1 MHVLAIARYHAQST
15 YSRKKIAAT
24 KGKGG
29 EVMGSAV
36 LGEAISAIRDWSGK
50 AQRGA
55 TGGPHAAETFGSL
68 VFNDSVQQARL
79 PKTVY
84 QALRRTIT
92 HGDPLDAAG
101 ADAVAKAMKEWAVEH
116 GATHYTH
123 WFQPLTGITAEK
135 HDSFLSPNGNG
146 KAVTEFSG
154 KELIRGE
161 PDASSF
167 PSGGMRSTFEARGY
181 TAWDPTSPPWLL
193 YSGGAVTLV
202 IPTAFVSWTGETL
215 DKKTPLLRSMQALSK
230 QAIRVLKLF
239 GSNAERVVTTCGPEQ
254 EYFLIDSHFYLSRP
268 DLINAGR
275 TLFGAKPPKGQELED
290 QYFGAIP
297 ERVMAFMN
305 ESESELFK
313 VGVPVKTRHNEVA
326 PSQYEIAPVFENANV
341 ATDHQMIVMETMRR
355 LAPKFGLA
363 CLLHEKP
370 FAGVNGSGKHLNW
383 SMSDDEGNNLL
394 SPGKNTHD
402 NMQFL
407 VFCSAVLRAVNK
419 WQGLL
424 RASIASAGNDH
435 RLGANEAPPAILSI
449 FLGDML
455 TDIFE
460 QIEKGGAKTTKSGGE
475 LDTGVMVLPKL
486 PRDAGDRN
494 RTSPFAFTGNKFEF
508 RAVSSNQSIAYPN
521 IALNMAVTESLD
533 YMATELEKAMKGG
546 KTLAQAVTELLPKVI
561 KENKRII
568 FNGNN
573 YSAEW
578 EKEAGKRGLLNLKN
592 TVDALPQL
600 VSKEVIGLFEKYK
613 VLTDRELHA
622 RYEIMLE
629 TYNKVVNIEGQ
640 LMVLIAN
647 RYILPAALEYQRQVA
662 ASVAA
667 VKSAGA
673 KSVEGKKTLD
683 KLTKLVDKFK
693 QSADKLE
700 KELAHEGGVVREARQ
715 ALPRQGRA
723 EHGGAARARRRA
735 RDHHAARNVAARHVS
750 RDAVHQ
756 VASRLEVERFGI
768 RGAAATIAAPL
779 VFR

>member
-1 MHVLAIARYHAQST
+1 MHILSTRDIMRVPHCSRRQSR
-15 YSRKKIAAT
+15 SKF
-24 KGKGG
+24 KGG
-29 EVMGSAV
+29 KVMGSAV
-36 LGEAISAIRDWSGK
+36 LGDAISAIRDWSVK
-50 AQRGA
+50 AGSGPAAGSNA
-55 TGGPHAAETFGSL
+55 TETFGSL
-68 VFNDSVQQARL
+68 VFNDGVQQARL
-79 PKTVY
+79 PKAVY
-84 QALRRTIT
+84 QALKRTIS

-101 ADAVAKAMKEWAVEH
+101 ADAVAKAVKEWAVEH
-116 GATHYTH
+116 GASHYTH

-146 KAVTEFSG
+146 KAVAEFSG
-154 KELIRGE
+154 KELIKGE

-193 YSGGAVTLV
+193 HSGGAVTLV

-215 DKKTPLLRSMQALSK
+215 DKKTPLLRSMEALSK
-230 QAIRVLKLF
+230 QAVRVLKLF
-239 GSNAERVVTTCGPEQ
+239 GSKAEHVITTCGPEQ
-254 EYFLIDSHFYLSRP
+254 EYFLIDQYFYLSRP

-305 ESESELFK
+305 DCESELYK

-326 PSQYEIAPVFENANV
+326 PSQYEIAPVFENANL
-341 ATDHQMIVMETMRR
+341 ATDHQMMTMETMRR
-355 LAPKFGLA
+355 TAPKYGLA

-383 SMSDDEGNNLL
+383 SMSDDAGHNLL
-394 SPGKNTHD
+394 GPGTNTHE
-402 NMQFL
+402 NLQFL
-407 VFCSAVLRAVNK
+407 VFCAAVLRAVNK

-455 TDIFE
+455 TDIFD
-460 QIEKGGAKTTKSGGE
+460 QIEKGGAKSTKSGGE

-508 RAVSSNQSIAYPN
+508 RAVSAGQSIAYPN

-533 YMATELEKAMKGG
+533 YMATEIEKSMKGG
-546 KTLAQAVTELLPKVI
+546 KSLEKAVAELLPKVI

-573 YSAEW
+573 YSSEW

-592 TVDALPQL
+592 TVDALPQM
-600 VSKEVIGLFEKYK
+600 VSKDVVELFEKYK
-613 VLTDRELHA
+613 VLNERELHA

-629 TYNKVVNIEGQ
+629 QYNKTLNVEGQ
-640 LMVLIAN
+640 LMVLMAN
-647 RYILPAALEYQRQVA
+647 RYIMPAVLDYQRQVA
-662 ASVAA
+662 ASVSA

-693 QSADKLE
+693 QQSDKLE
-700 KELAHEGGVVREARQ
+700 KELAHEGGAADKHAKHFRDKVVPAMAALRE
-715 ALPRQGRA
+715 LGD
-723 EHGGAARARRRA
+723 E
-735 RDHHAARNVAARHVS
+735 
-750 RDAVHQ
+750 
-756 VASRLEVERFGI
+756 LEVIMPHGTWPL
-768 RGAAATIAAPL
+768 ATYREMLFIK
-779 VFR
+779 